1 MNQLQQIQLIGT
13 IIVADT
19 GDLNEIEKIK
29 PQDATTN
36 PSLLLKTK
44 TIKGENKTVNQLAVD
59 IGAQIS
65 K

>member
-1 MNQLQQIQLIGT
+1 MNQLQQIQLLGT

-44 TIKGENKTVNQLAVD
+44 RNIIL
-59 IGAQIS
+59 
-65 K
+65 